1 MGTVNQW
8 GKHWKE
14 ADHLTANNQY

>member
-8 GKHWKE
+8 GRALEGRRPSKGK
-14 ADHLTANNQY
+14 